1 VFNLESP
8 SVDLRKLEI
17 FICVAE
23 QQSFSQAAKKLH
35 MAQPAVSIAV
45 RKLEE
50 ELGTTLLERDNKAI
64 RLTSEGQTAMAQ
76 AKQILMQVG
85 ELKDSMSELNGL
97 LKGELN
103 IACPSMLATYYFPD
117 LLEQFLS
124 RQTGL
129 TASIIQAGTKRIES
143 MLLQD
148 EVELGVISLQGS
160 HDGLEVIPLI
170 KEQIVLCVGKN
181 HEFNQKKRIHIN
193 TLNQLPMVLYQQDYF
208 IRQMLDQ
215 ACTEHSVLPDIR
227 MQTNFL
233 PLLTRMVKNGMG
245 ASVGLKIMA
254 EQEQGIHGI
263 TLTPKMELQ
272 MAVAWKKGKRISKAN
287 QAFVDWL
294 LERKD

>member
-1 VFNLESP
+1 MFNLESP

-245 ASVGLKIMA
+245 ASVGLQIMA
-254 EQEQGIHGI
+254 EQEQGINGI
-263 TLTPKMELQ
+263 TLMPKMELQ
-272 MAVAWKKGKRISKAN
+272 MAVAWKKGKHISKAN

>member
-160 HDGLEVIPLI
+160 HDGLEIIPLI
-170 KEQIVLCVGKN
+170 KDEIVLCVGSD
-181 HEFNQKKRIHIN
+181 HEFNQHKRIHID

-215 ACTEHSVLPDIR
+215 ACAEHSVLPDIR

>member
-1 VFNLESP
+1 MFNLESP

-181 HEFNQKKRIHIN
+181 HEFNQRKRIHID

-215 ACTEHSVLPDIR
+215 ACTEHSVSPDIR

>member
-1 VFNLESP
+1 M
-8 SVDLRKLEI
+8 DLRKLEI

-160 HDGLEVIPLI
+160 HDGLEIIPLI
-170 KEQIVLCVGKN
+170 KDEIVLCVGSD
-181 HEFNQKKRIHIN
+181 HEFNQHKRIHID

-215 ACTEHSVLPDIR
+215 ACAEHSVLPDIR

>member
-1 VFNLESP
+1 M
-8 SVDLRKLEI
+8 DLRKLEI

-170 KEQIVLCVGKN
+170 KEQIVLCVGKD

-215 ACTEHSVLPDIR
+215 ACAEHSVLPDIR

>member
-1 VFNLESP
+1 M
-8 SVDLRKLEI
+8 DLRKLEI

-64 RLTSEGQTAMAQ
+64 SLTSEGQNAIVQ
-76 AKQILMQVG
+76 AKQILIQVG

-124 RQTGL
+124 HQTGL
-129 TASIIQAGTKRIES
+129 TASVMQAGTKRIET
-143 MLLQD
+143 MLLND
-148 EVELGVISLQGS
+148 EVELGVISLDKHQE
-160 HDGLEVIPLI
+160 GLDVIPLI
-170 KEQIVLCVGKN
+170 KDEIVLCVSED
-181 HEFNQKKRIHIN
+181 HPLSHRKRLNIN
-193 TLNQLPMVLYQQDYF
+193 GLNQLPMVLYQQDYF

-215 ACTEHSVLPDIR
+215 ACAEHSVSPDIR

-233 PLLTRMVKNGMG
+233 PLLTRMVKHGMG
-245 ASVGLKIMA
+245 ASVGLNIMA
-254 EQEQGIHGI
+254 EQEQGIKGI

-294 LERKD
+294 LERKG

>member
-1 VFNLESP
+1 M
-8 SVDLRKLEI
+8 DLRKLEI

-64 RLTSEGQTAMAQ
+64 RLSSEGQTAMAQ

-181 HEFNQKKRIHIN
+181 HEFNQKKRIHNN

-245 ASVGLKIMA
+245 ASVGLQIMT
-254 EQEQGIHGI
+254 EQEQGINGI
-263 TLTPKMELQ
+263 TLMPKMELQ

>member
-1 VFNLESP
+1 
-8 SVDLRKLEI
+8 
-17 FICVAE
+17 
-23 QQSFSQAAKKLH
+23 
-35 MAQPAVSIAV
+35 
-45 RKLEE
+45 
-50 ELGTTLLERDNKAI
+50 
-64 RLTSEGQTAMAQ
+64 
-76 AKQILMQVG
+76 
-85 ELKDSMSELNGL
+85 
-97 LKGELN
+97 
-103 IACPSMLATYYFPD
+103 MLATYYFPD

-160 HDGLEVIPLI
+160 HDGLEIIPLI
-170 KEQIVLCVGKN
+170 KDEIVLCVGSD
-181 HEFNQKKRIHIN
+181 HEFNQHKRIHID

-245 ASVGLKIMA
+245 ASVGLQIMA
-254 EQEQGIHGI
+254 EQEQGINGI
-263 TLTPKMELQ
+263 TLMPKMELQ